1 MNVYIGTPRI
11 KMKLHSH
18 GLFDHPRS
26 KTKNVAAAQT
36 IKFSSN
42 KNVLQADSVY
52 IYIMCSVCVCIYK
65 VFNNAFDRLPSWQ
78 VLIVVS

>member
-1 MNVYIGTPRI
+1 MDFSITP
-11 KMKLHSH
+11 
-18 GLFDHPRS
+18 GLKRR
-26 KTKNVAAAQT
+26 TLLLAQT